1 MRAPH
6 LRPSAAVEAPAGTRT
21 VRATSR
27 DGVSLVGVCVP
38 GGPSSSPGLGFVV
51 AHGFTGSSDRPDVRR
66 VLAGLAVHGTVVA
79 LDFRGHGRS
88 GGTAS
93 VGDTEV
99 ADVAAAV
106 ELARGLGC
114 TFVVAVGFSMGASVV
129 VRHAGGAQAPVRH
142 AGGAQAPVRHA
153 GGDRDQPDAVVS
165 VSGPARWWC
174 RDTTAMRRVSWLCE
188 QPLGRVVARVLGVR
202 LGTAWEQVPSSP
214 VEDVHRIAP
223 RPLLVVHGA
232 RDHYFTLE
240 HPRALVAAAG
250 AGAELWVEDG
260 MDHAESAT
268 TSELAGRIGAWG
280 ARAAAAAGVLA

>member
-1 MRAPH
+1 MRAPQ
-6 LRPSAAVEAPAGTRT
+6 LRAPSVVGAPTGTRT
-21 VRATSR
+21 VRTTSG
-27 DGVSLVGVCVP
+27 DGVPLVGVHVP
-38 GGPSSSPGLGFVV
+38 AGPAGTRGLGFVL
-51 AHGFTGSSDRPDVRR
+51 AHGFTGSSARPDVRR
-66 VLAGLAVHGTVVA
+66 VLTALAVHGDVVA
-79 LDFRGHGRS
+79 LDFRGHGSS

-114 TFVVAVGFSMGASVV
+114 THVVTVGFSMGASLV
-129 VRHAGGAQAPVRH
+129 VRQAGGAPGS
-142 AGGAQAPVRHA
+142 GGAAAR
-153 GGDRDQPDAVVS
+153 PDAVVS

-174 RDTTAMRRVSWLCE
+174 RDTPAMRRVSWLCE
-188 QPLGRVVARVLGVR
+188 HPLGRVVARGLGVR
-202 LGTAWEQVPSSP
+202 LGAAWDRVPSSP
-214 VEDVHRIAP
+214 VEVVHRIAP

-250 AGAELWVEDG
+250 PGAELWVEDG

-268 TSELAGRIGAWG
+268 TDELAGRIASWG
-280 ARAAAAAGVLA
+280 ARTAAAAGVPS

>member
-6 LRPSAAVEAPAGTRT
+6 LRPSAAVKAPAGTRT
-21 VRATSR
+21 VRATTS
-27 DGVSLVGVCVP
+27 DGVPLVGVCVP
-38 GGPSSSPGLGFVV
+38 GGPSASPGLGFVL
-51 AHGFTGSSDRPDVRR
+51 AHGFTGSSERPDVRR
-66 VLAGLAVHGTVVA
+66 VLAALAVHGTVVA
-79 LDFRGHGRS
+79 MDFRGHGRS

-106 ELARGLGC
+106 VLARGLGC

-129 VRHAGGAQAPVRH
+129 VRHAGGAQVPVRH
-142 AGGAQAPVRHA
+142 AGGAQVPVRHA
-153 GGDRDQPDAVVS
+153 GGASDQPDAVVS

-174 RDTTAMRRVSWLCE
+174 RDTKAMRRVSWLCE

-202 LGTAWEQVPSSP
+202 LNTAWEQVPSSP

-250 AGAELWVEDG
+250 GDAELWVEDG

-280 ARAAAAAGVLA
+280 ARAAAARVLA

>member
-1 MRAPH
+1 MRAPN
-6 LRPSAAVEAPAGTRT
+6 LRPSAAVKAPAGTRT
-21 VRATSR
+21 VRATSS
-27 DGVSLVGVCVP
+27 DGVALVGVCVP
-38 GGPSSSPGLGFVV
+38 GGPSASLGLGFVL
-51 AHGFTGSSDRPDVRR
+51 AHGFTGSSERPDVRR
-66 VLAGLAVHGTVVA
+66 VLAALAVHGTVVA

-106 ELARGLGC
+106 VLARGLGC

-142 AGGAQAPVRHA
+142 AGGAQVPVRHA
-153 GGDRDQPDAVVS
+153 GGASDQPDAVVS

-174 RDTTAMRRVSWLCE
+174 RDTKAMRRVSWLCE
-188 QPLGRVVARVLGVR
+188 QPLGRVVARLLGVR
-202 LGTAWEQVPSSP
+202 LSTAWEQVPSSP

-250 AGAELWVEDG
+250 GGAELWVEDD

-268 TSELAGRIGAWG
+268 TNELAGRIGAWG
-280 ARAAAAAGVLA
+280 AHAAAARVLS

>member
-6 LRPSAAVEAPAGTRT
+6 LRPSAAVKAPAGTRT
-21 VRATSR
+21 VRATAS
-27 DGVSLVGVCVP
+27 DGVPLVGVCVP
-38 GGPSSSPGLGFVV
+38 GGPSASPGLGFVL
-51 AHGFTGSSDRPDVRR
+51 AHGFTGSSERPDVRR
-66 VLAGLAVHGTVVA
+66 VLAALAVHGTVVA
-79 LDFRGHGRS
+79 MDFRGHGRS

-106 ELARGLGC
+106 VLARGLGC

-129 VRHAGGAQAPVRH
+129 VRHAGGAQVPVRH
-142 AGGAQAPVRHA
+142 AGGA
-153 GGDRDQPDAVVS
+153 GDQPDAVVS

-174 RDTTAMRRVSWLCE
+174 RDTKAMRRVSWLCE

-202 LGTAWEQVPSSP
+202 LNTAWEQVTSSP

-250 AGAELWVEDG
+250 GDAELWVEDG

-280 ARAAAAAGVLA
+280 ARAAAARVLA

>member
-6 LRPSAAVEAPAGTRT
+6 LRPSAAVRAPTGTRT
-21 VRATSR
+21 VRATSS
-27 DGVSLVGVCVP
+27 DGVLLVGVCVP
-38 GGPSSSPGLGFVV
+38 GGPSASPGLGFVV
-51 AHGFTGSSDRPDVRR
+51 AHGFTGSSERPDVRR
-66 VLAGLAVHGTVVA
+66 VLTALAVHGTVVA

-114 TFVVAVGFSMGASVV
+114 TFVVAVGFSMGASVF
-129 VRHAGGAQAPVRH
+129 VRHAGGAQVPVRH
-142 AGGAQAPVRHA
+142 AGGAS
-153 GGDRDQPDAVVS
+153 DQPDAVVS

-174 RDTTAMRRVSWLCE
+174 RDTKAMRRVSWLCE
-188 QPLGRVVARVLGVR
+188 QRLGRVVARVLGVR
-202 LGTAWEQVPSSP
+202 LSTAWERVPSSP

-223 RPLLVVHGA
+223 RPLLIVHGA

-250 AGAELWVEDG
+250 GGAELWVEDG

-280 ARAAAAAGVLA
+280 ARAAAAGVLT